1 MKKKRSLFPLTM
13 HGVVSLLLPIPC
25 YLILFVVTAF
35 LSLLVPGSMESGFG
49 NLVGVFFMAIAPVF
63 SLFGIWRRVQRLR
76 RRKRSKRAIAC
87 LTMCGLGLIEFIAV
101 LVFTLR
107 Y

>member
-1 MKKKRSLFPLTM
+1 MKKQRNSFSLTL
-13 HGVVSLLLPIPC
+13 HGIVSLLLPIPC
-25 YLILFVVTAF
+25 FLIIFVLNAF
-35 LSLLVPGSMESGFG
+35 LSLLVPGSMEAGAG
-49 NLVGVFFMAIAPVF
+49 TIVGVVFMLIPAVF
-63 SLFGIWRRVQRLR
+63 SLVGIWRGIQRLR

-87 LTMCGLGLIEFIAV
+87 LAMCGLGLIEFIAV

>member
-1 MKKKRSLFPLTM
+1 MKKRRSVFPLAM

-25 YLILFVVTAF
+25 YLILFVVNAF
-35 LSLLVPGSMESGFG
+35 LALLVPGSMESGFG
-49 NLVGVFFMAIAPVF
+49 KLVGVFFMAIAPIF
-63 SLFGIWRRVQRLR
+63 SLVGIWRGVQRLR

-87 LTMCGLGLIEFIAV
+87 LAMCGLALIEFAAV
-101 LVFTLR
+101 LGFTLR